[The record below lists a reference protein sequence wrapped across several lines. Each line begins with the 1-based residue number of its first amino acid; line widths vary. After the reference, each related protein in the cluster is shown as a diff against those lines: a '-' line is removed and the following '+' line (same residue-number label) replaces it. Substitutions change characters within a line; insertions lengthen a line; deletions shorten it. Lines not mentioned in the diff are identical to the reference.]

1 MQRKIK
7 RLYKVELQVMTT
19 AHLKLSNKVK
29 NTNFQQEDTTLQ
41 DQERARKFLNLKETK
56 MNKDKKI

>member
-1 MQRKIK
+1 
-7 RLYKVELQVMTT
+7 MTT